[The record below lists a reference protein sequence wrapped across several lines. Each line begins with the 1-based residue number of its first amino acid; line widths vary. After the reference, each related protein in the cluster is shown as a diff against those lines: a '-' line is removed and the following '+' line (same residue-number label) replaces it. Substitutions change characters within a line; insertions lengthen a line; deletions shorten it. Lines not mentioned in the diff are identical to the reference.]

1 MENLSEHCMLVD
13 MSAQLSYINQDKYY
27 LYKYLEISIGWRQ
40 LMGMAS
46 HSTENCFAFIVLSW
60 LQKQENKQ
68 TIKLRE
74 SQDSLQEL
82 SELF

>member
-13 MSAQLSYINQDKYY
+13 MSAQLSYNQDKYY
-27 LYKYLEISIGWRQ
+27 LYKYLEIRFAWRH

-46 HSTENCFAFIVLSW
+46 HSTENYFAFIVLSW
-60 LQKQENKQ
+60 IQKQENKQ